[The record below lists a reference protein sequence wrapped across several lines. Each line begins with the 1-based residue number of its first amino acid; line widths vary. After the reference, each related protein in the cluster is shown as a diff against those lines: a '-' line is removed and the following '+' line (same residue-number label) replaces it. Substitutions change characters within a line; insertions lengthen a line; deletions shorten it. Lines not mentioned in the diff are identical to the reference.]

1 MTFLN
6 PIELCHNEIASEVLQ
21 SLLLV
26 LAPKSPK
33 LCKDLAKFLTNET
46 FASDT
51 IDFENGALTRL
62 MESILQVS
70 GSDESML
77 KIYKHFYENVFKG
90 NLSRLAVHPKANFS
104 VQKLLQHCPKKEM
117 VSSKSDLQ
125 IDFFKKTHFKI
136 V

>member
-1 MTFLN
+1 MTFFLN
-6 PIELCHNEIASEVLQ
+6 PIELCHNEISSEVLQ

-46 FASDT
+46 FASDNN
-51 IDFENGALTRL
+51 DFENGALTRL

-77 KIYKHFYENVFKG
+77 KIYKHFYENIFKG
-90 NLSRLAVHPKANFS
+90 NLCQLAVHPKANFS

-117 VSSKSDLQ
+117 VS
-125 IDFFKKTHFKI
+125 I
-136 V
+136 